1 MLVSRERIASVTH
14 LAGQREYSFTWQ
26 QARGRHKNTGLAEQ
40 VIPLLPDL
48 IIASHY
54 SPGSA
59 VKLLEKLGFPVEIV
73 DIPSSLVNVA
83 AFIETL
89 GLLVGEPARAAEIIT
104 EMEQKIA
111 RSKQL
116 LSQGIREPMTAITY
130 APNGHTAGKHTL
142 KNEILEKS
150 GYRNLAADLGVNY
163 YGNLSIE
170 QLLFAEPDLVV
181 IDDSTNNR
189 NSLAQ
194 RFTDHPV
201 LKKTMGSSRIV
212 HVDTNQ
218 WLCAGPMAA
227 EAIETLTTHRITTN
241 SLGNS

>member
-59 VKLLEKLGFPVEIV
+59 VKLLEDLGFPVEIV
-73 DIPSSLVNVA
+73 DITSSLINVA

-116 LSQGIREPMTAITY
+116 LSQGIRETVTAITY
-130 APNGHTAGKHTL
+130 VHNGHTAGKHTL

-150 GYRNLAADLGVNY
+150 SYRSLTADFGVNY
-163 YGNLSIE
+163 YSNLSIG
-170 QLLFAEPDLVV
+170 QL
-181 IDDSTNNR
+181 
-189 NSLAQ
+189 Q
-194 RFTDHPV
+194 HP
-201 LKKTMGSSRIV
+201 I
-212 HVDTNQ
+212 
-218 WLCAGPMAA
+218 
-227 EAIETLTTHRITTN
+227 
-241 SLGNS
+241 